1 MKCSLLISTYNWPK
15 ALDFCLQSVLR
26 QTLLPDEILIADD
39 GSAKETQDL
48 IHQYQDKSP
57 VPLLHIWHED
67 QGFQLAAIRNKAIAK
82 ASQAYIIQID
92 GDVILDDHF
101 IEDHL
106 KMAKKDCFVIGSRSL
121 LSKEFTQRCLQQNH
135 LPKLSLFK
143 REKWANLNR
152 LRNGLFSRMLANH
165 YKVKGKHKYY
175 AKGCN
180 MAFWKEGITSINGYN
195 ENFVGWGSED
205 VEIAVRLIKFGQKK
219 LFLKMGGVVYHLWH
233 TVFSRNSEV
242 QNKQMLQQAID
253 SPGYRCEK
261 GIDQYI

>member
-1 MKCSLLISTYNWPK
+1 MKCSLLISTYNWPG
-15 ALDFCLQSVLR
+15 ALDFCLQSVFR
-26 QTLLPDEILIADD
+26 QTVLPDEILIADD
-39 GSAKETQDL
+39 GSGPATRQL
-48 IHQYQDKSP
+48 IEQHMAKSP

-82 ASQAYIIQID
+82 ATQDYIIQID

-121 LSKEFTQRCLQQNH
+121 LSKEFTERSLQLHQ
-135 LPKLSLFK
+135 LPALSLFK

-152 LRNGLFSRMLANH
+152 LRNGLFSRILANH

-180 MAFWKEGITSINGYN
+180 MAYWKKSIISINGYN

-233 TVFSRNSEV
+233 TVFSRNSEL
-242 QNKQMLQQAID
+242 QNKQLLQQAMD
-253 SPGYRCEK
+253 SSEFRCEK
-261 GIDQYI
+261 GIDQYS